1 MKRNGNNIIFSDDVT
16 IESGSNKGK
25 NLREILEAQDK
36 AIKELRSNVKW
47 IYQYGGVGSGSGGG
61 GGTSSPWSISARLGD
76 QVLINNSEPIN
87 FPEAGTY
94 KLYLHINN
102 PGGDT
107 FTVTYSYTYNNV
119 KETKTVRLTQDNN
132 WTAEKDI
139 SISGNASITITALD
153 GNGVDKSITGYYIT
167 NSYSFNCFFADNQ
180 GIGYTVLDNS
190 LFIST
195 IKAGGLKVAVNYYL
209 ATTSLGIVNYS
220 YTNFNDDTGSGSID
234 SSTSSEGTILL
245 DAFTDI
251 SSVTNNS
258 AGNYKFTIQFLVNGI
273 RTNKTLSVNLI
284 PEGLYLKVVPEKGII
299 YQDEKPTSNWY
310 EYYTGSQSFALT
322 PYNGSTNQGRSFP
335 YTVSL
340 DGVIQEEKINNL
352 EERKATNCVLN
363 FTTTGWHEVIF
374 TITDSSTAT
383 TKTYKYWIYT
393 EELKS
398 DLNWYPIN
406 PDEEDDPVRPPVH
419 KSIYKQGITDQT
431 TSGFSY
437 NDNGTKSKVNGI
449 ITMYANSD
457 ARDIDIDDTP
467 SEANDCL
474 ICIGIQYSATN
485 DDTKPILTI
494 NSDNDANSII
504 IYQNKIVRGVTELGS
519 MYLGKE
525 ETYGATIASNYHL
538 ISIYRRF
545 IRRNDNTGDQLSE
558 LCVYMDGVLELV
570 YPNYITTQEIY
581 RSIKL
586 SPSNYFIN
594 LLEVSYFKHNSPEDK
609 QYTYMTDAGIVRYW
623 YTYKQRIQGQT
634 SIETKLLNYIENG
647 FSLSDDNHVEVTV
660 GSINSIA
667 RSTDVPVLV
676 LKYDEAGYNPNP
688 GEGQTSIPRFIEWS
702 DKIYGANSN
711 DSSKLNIGI
720 AWSNGNSEVQDIDIS
735 NIAAGNGSIAAQF
748 TLDIQGSTTR
758 TYHAKNYTLGIQ
770 AADSTAGYTP
780 LFSPRFNPNDTNTY
794 LPEKA
799 FTLKADVV
807 DSSHSNNTSM
817 GAFVNA
823 NTSKFTQATVGDTGK
838 YTNYVKNCLTGF
850 PILVFVQI
858 NNPGGKADKT
868 ECYYLGI
875 YNCNLGRSSYFNLG
889 YCATSNLPDDLRVSD
904 NGFCVCAIQDSAY
917 ALKPNLTV
925 SEISDNNIY
934 WDFSE
939 YGSSILFT
947 VESGV
952 DKQFMFDDTES
963 GADPSITN
971 QRIQAFVEHTAR
983 AGGYVFYAIG
993 KRMRSHKNS
1002 YREKGSV
1009 PNVYDQYNKSVSSTG
1024 VPSYKK
1030 DDSRTP
1036 EDPTQNDLIY
1046 YISGQTSGTGTVA
1059 PYVDFPSL
1067 VEYYTVCMAFG
1078 LLDSVQK
1085 NLNIKTW
1092 NSGGTFYFAFYDM
1105 DTCLGIDNDGK
1116 DSTYFAFSDFWEDKS
1131 VKDSEEDYY
1140 NAKPVEVY
1148 RDYFDK
1154 SQADGIVGYD
1164 IASSYAFAVA
1174 KYARAMN
1181 NKDEFLKEADL
1192 QSPQNLWATWRQGTG
1207 PLANADKFMETY
1219 YSGYMKNVDELMF
1232 NFNYRHKYLLTNAD
1246 KTGFST
1252 EISRFKGRR
1261 ISYVREWLNGRLHI
1275 LDAYFNIIG
1284 NTSITISDG
1293 KEYLSRDKQYYEAY
1307 PNANVTDTTNN
1318 DIYVIKDIF
1327 GSDQSYQD
1335 NLSFIIKA
1343 PDYSPLIMKMGD
1355 SLYYRY
1361 LLKKSTNKY
1370 KIATTDITGNNK
1382 WIFGGS
1388 ALWTYLDSINS
1399 FVRTPFNISTNR
1411 LTTLNGNSGT
1421 VRSWNLNMPAL
1432 QDVSLTSSDYQG
1444 ELVFDAS
1451 AVDNFPNLN
1460 NIDISNSR
1468 IQLKVVAENV
1478 KTVNLS
1484 YINTSSVKLS
1494 DCNAL
1499 KTVTFGNSTISEC
1512 IINPIWT
1519 NEIILRGNRI
1529 KYLTLD
1535 AKEKRNASLTIADSA
1550 LEELTLTNFERVTIE
1565 TCTKLKKITVDGPY
1579 ITSLAVSSEN
1589 SANNLENVII
1599 NATNLVTL
1607 NLGGCSNLK
1616 SLTINGTCDKLT
1628 TFNIDSAKLSSITY
1642 NNIPNTDSTLLD
1654 LSPMTSL
1661 SSVTIRNNPVVTKI
1675 RFANNRLRPIP
1686 IYTPFENCTYLER
1699 VYGNLIIGCDSCF
1712 KGLTR
1717 FSIHGKTSEAWGNS
1731 AKTRSNGV
1739 VLMPL
1744 EILSNIGTSDDHD
1757 TIVAK
1762 LNGLISYNNN
1772 QDPNVSNP
1780 IFYNTSSGWWKDGD
1794 NVTNIQFDRKKKVL
1808 DQICNDTSCTQFDIY
1823 YILNALALSNM
1834 KVDQLGYRSFWGN
1847 NSGEKRFAFNE
1858 GNQPNRYMFYG
1869 CSSITSISEM
1879 ITGSDNTKFPCP
1891 DHDAEGNVTID
1902 NGLISP
1908 LVNLTSFARLFDVGG
1923 YISRFFFRRK
1933 NDTTHPTYPYLTN
1946 ISYQDFPYI
1955 YDEIDSLDYSRVNS
1969 LEEQISSHNDSVIQ
1983 KMGNMTDF
1991 FKDLPKLTSINAIC
2005 SPSYLNYDTLKILT
2019 GVTTVINSFNT
2030 SYGRGTIDLQKIF
2043 SNKRN
2048 LDTISNSFKV
2058 SNASTDYNHWDR
2070 DGKVK
2075 FPITSGMFNGFTNLQ
2090 NIGYHD
2096 TVDNNGGFTNITVDN
2111 WTGNPNT
2118 ITGFNGSGLRKYI
2131 NQSEFP
2137 YKIFDPCKDVLVNCP
2152 GLFQDIQLIDGGDYA
2167 GITPFEFPGD
2177 LFSECRQLR
2186 NVAAFLKNC
2195 NIPYKLISEG
2205 FKDCTKLE
2213 NITQIFYHD
2222 VSNNN
2227 NSQLEGQIPAK
2238 LFYHGHVKTSKVY
2251 YGTDDPDE
2259 AYTKNAEGVITWKTK
2274 KEFDFNDSSHIKTV
2288 YFANY
2293 NRKIR
2298 YAFQAFYGCGSIE
2311 KYDVNYV
2318 TTYGNA
2324 QNLIDRLT
2332 PTTTTEG
2339 TPWENIEYVN
2349 TSYIPFKYTIS
2360 KESGMWK
2367 IRKDSKQETVLV
2379 DISKIYD
2386 GKQDKLKAFLGD
2398 TNIDQVFCY
2407 EDISTDLTPARSNS
2421 EKKGS
2426 TLNFFCAPDLLSYM
2440 KNTSTESANVIG
2452 MFKWCGSGE
2461 ATNGIDISSWMRGRI
2476 CPYLLVYLNEV
2487 RDFSEFFYNCKGL
2500 SSLAKL
2506 DEDNKGEEET
2516 YLIPKD
2522 FFSYAP
2528 KITTLNGTFQGVYFG
2543 NNPFLGVFNSLKN
2556 NSLDIRGIFAACRYD
2571 DQDENTYSISGI
2583 FSTNKLTDIAG
2594 AFCYKA
2600 VSPIKDTKT
2609 NRINITSGTY
2619 QEETINEKIS
2629 WNNNFPESVQTSI
2642 KSSWIRYLYYGYS
2655 NEHAKEQYIDLSTN
2669 YNLGTSGN

>member
-61 GGTSSPWSISARLGD
+61 GGTSSSWSISARLGD

-102 PGGDT
+102 PGGDA

-119 KETKTVRLTQDNN
+119 KETKNVRLTQDNN

-153 GNGVDKSITGYYIT
+153 GNGVDKSITANYIT

-180 GIGYTVLDNS
+180 GVGYTVLDNS

-209 ATTSLGIVNYS
+209 ATTSLGIVTYS
-220 YTNFNDDTGSGSID
+220 YTNFNGDTGSGSID

-258 AGNYKFTIQFLVNGI
+258 ADNYKFTIRFLVNGVG
-273 RTNKTLSVNLI
+273 TNKNLSVNLI
-284 PEGLYLKVVPEKGII
+284 PEGLYLKVVPEEGII
-299 YQDEKPTSNWY
+299 YQDKKPTSNWY

-322 PYNGSTNQGRSFP
+322 PYSGSTNQGRSFP

-352 EERKATNCVLN
+352 EERKATSCILN
-363 FTTTGWHEVIF
+363 FTTVGWHEVIF

-383 TKTYKYWIYT
+383 TKSYTYWVYT
-393 EELKS
+393 KELVS

-406 PDEEDDPVRPPVH
+406 SSSVVQLPVH
-419 KSIYKQGITDQT
+419 KSEYKQGITDQT
-431 TSGFSY
+431 TSGFAY
-437 NDNGTKSKVNGI
+437 ADTGNKVNGI
-449 ITMYANSD
+449 ITMYANSNE
-457 ARDIDIDDTP
+457 RVINIVDTP
-467 SEANDCL
+467 STANDCL
-474 ICIGIQYSATN
+474 ICIGIQYNATN

-494 NSDNDANSII
+494 QDKSGTAANNII
-504 IYQNKIVRGVTELGS
+504 IYQNKIVRGETELGS

-545 IRRNDNTGDQLSE
+545 IRSGVDQLSE

-570 YPNYITTQEIY
+570 YPNYITTQEVY
-581 RSIKL
+581 GSIKL

-594 LLEVSYFKHNSPEDK
+594 LLEVSYFTHDDPEAEK
-609 QYTYMTDAGIVRYW
+609 YTYMTDAGIVRYW

-634 SIETKLLNYIENG
+634 SINTNLLNYIENG

-667 RSTDVPVLV
+667 QSTNVPVLV

-735 NIAAGNGSIAAQF
+735 NIAAGSGSIAAQF

-817 GAFVNA
+817 GAFVND
-823 NTSKFTQATVGDTGK
+823 NTSKFTQATVGDTGN

-850 PILVFVQI
+850 PILVFIQI
-858 NNPGGKADKT
+858 NNSGGIADKT

-889 YCATSNLPDDLRVSD
+889 YCATSNLPELRVSD
-904 NGFCVCAIQDSAY
+904 NEFCVCAIQDSAY
-917 ALKPNLTV
+917 VLKPNLTV

-983 AGGYVFYAIG
+983 AGGYVFNAIG
-993 KRMRSHKNS
+993 KGMRSHEDS
-1002 YREKGSV
+1002 YRVKGTV
-1009 PNVYDQYNKSVSSTG
+1009 PNVYQQYVKSVSSTG
-1024 VPSYKK
+1024 IPSYVI
-1030 DDSRTP
+1030 DETRTP
-1036 EDPTQNDLIY
+1036 ETLTQSDLIN
-1046 YISGQTSGTGTVA
+1046 YINGQTSGTGTIA
-1059 PYVDFPSL
+1059 SYVDFPSL

-1116 DSTYFAFSDFWEDKS
+1116 DSTYFAFSDFWEDNS
-1131 VKDSEEDYY
+1131 AKDSEEDYY
-1140 NAKPVEVY
+1140 NAVPVNIY

-1154 SQADGIVGYD
+1154 TQADGIVGYD

-1181 NKDEFLKEADL
+1181 NKDRFLPDADL
-1192 QSPQNLWATWRQGTG
+1192 QSPQNLWATWRQSNG
-1207 PLANADKFMETY
+1207 PLANADKFIETY
-1219 YSGYMKNVDELMF
+1219 YSGYMENVDELMF
-1232 NFNYRHKYLLTNAD
+1232 NFNYRHKYLLTND
-1246 KTGFST
+1246 QKTGFST

-1284 NTSITISDG
+1284 NTSITIADG
-1293 KEYLSRDKQYYEAY
+1293 TRYSSSNQYYEAY

-1355 SLYYRY
+1355 SLFYRY
-1361 LLKKSTNKY
+1361 LLKKSTNQY
-1370 KIATTDITGNNK
+1370 KITTTGITGNNK
-1382 WIFGGS
+1382 WVFGGS
-1388 ALWTYLDSINS
+1388 SLWTYLDSINS

-1411 LTTLNGNSGT
+1411 LTTLNGDSGT

-1432 QDVSLTSSDYQG
+1432 QDVSLTSSYYQG
-1444 ELVFDAS
+1444 DLVFDAS
-1451 AVDNFPNLN
+1451 TVDNFPNLN
-1460 NIDISNSR
+1460 KIDISNSS

-1484 YINTSSVKLS
+1484 NVNTSSVILT
-1494 DCNAL
+1494 DCSAL
-1499 KTVTFGNSTISEC
+1499 ETVTFGNSTIGEC
-1512 IINPIWT
+1512 SINPIWT
-1519 NEIILRGNRI
+1519 NNITLRGNKI
-1529 KYLTLD
+1529 KKLTLG
-1535 AKEKRNASLTIADSA
+1535 AKAGSNTSLTIADSA
-1550 LEELTLTNFERVTIE
+1550 LEELTLTNFKIVTIE
-1565 TCTKLKKITVDGPY
+1565 TCTKLKKITVNGTD
-1579 ITSLAVSSEN
+1579 ITSLVVSSST

-1607 NLGGCSNLK
+1607 NLGGCSNLN
-1616 SLTINGTCDKLT
+1616 SLAISGTCDKLT

-1642 NNIPNTDSTLLD
+1642 NNISNTDSTLLD

-1661 SSVTIRNNPVVTKI
+1661 SSVTVRNNPVVTKI
-1675 RFANNRLRPIP
+1675 RFANIQSKPIP
-1686 IYTPFENCTYLER
+1686 INTSFSNCTYLER
-1699 VYGNLIIGCDSCF
+1699 VYGNLIIGCSSCF
-1712 KGLTR
+1712 SNLTR

-1744 EILSNIGTSDDHD
+1744 EILSNIGTSDSHD
-1757 TIVAK
+1757 TIVTK
-1762 LNGLISYNNN
+1762 LDGLISGNLNT
-1772 QDPNVSNP
+1772 DGSNR
-1780 IFYNTSSGWWKDGD
+1780 IFYTSSGWWKAGN
-1794 NVTNIQFDRKKKVL
+1794 NVTNIQFKRNVNVL
-1808 DQICNDTSCTQFDIY
+1808 NYICNNTSCTQFDIY
-1823 YILNALALSNM
+1823 YVLNALALSNM
-1834 KVDQLGYRSFWGN
+1834 TANQSGTRSFWGN
-1847 NSGEKRFAFNE
+1847 NSGENRFVFNE

-1869 CSSITSISEM
+1869 CSRITGISEM
-1879 ITGSDNTKFPCP
+1879 ITGSGNTKFPCP
-1891 DHDAEGNVTID
+1891 DHDAAGNVTID

-1908 LVNLTSFARLFDVGG
+1908 LVNLTGFTRLFNVGG

-1933 NDTTHPTYPYLTN
+1933 NDATYPLTS
-1946 ISYQDFPYI
+1946 ISYQSFPYI
-1955 YDEIDSLDYSRVNS
+1955 YDEIDSLDYNGVSSLASR
-1969 LEEQISSHNDSVIQ
+1969 ISSDDSVRE
-1983 KMGNMTDF
+1983 KMGDMTDF
-1991 FKDLPKLTSINAIC
+1991 FKDLPNLTSINAIC
-2005 SPSYLNYDTLKILT
+2005 SPSYLDYDTLKILT
-2019 GVTTVINSFNT
+2019 GVTTVVNSFNT
-2030 SYGRGTIDLQKIF
+2030 SYGRGTIDLQEIF
-2043 SNKRN
+2043 SNKGS
-2048 LDTISNSFKV
+2048 LVTLSNSFKV
-2058 SNASTDYNHWDR
+2058 SNASNSYNYLDI

-2075 FPITSGMFNGFTNLQ
+2075 FPITSGMFNGFTKLQ
-2090 NIGYHD
+2090 NIGYHYTTD
-2096 TVDNNGGFTNITVDN
+2096 SNGGFTNITVDN
-2111 WTGNPNT
+2111 WTSNT
-2118 ITGFNGSGLRKYI
+2118 STTTGFNGSGLRKYI

-2137 YKIFDPCKDVLVNCP
+2137 YDIFNPCKTVLVNCP
-2152 GLFQDIQLIDGGDYA
+2152 GLFQDIQLINGGVYA
-2167 GITPFEFPGD
+2167 PTSPFEFPGT
-2177 LFSECRQLR
+2177 LFSGCIRLK

-2195 NIPYKLISEG
+2195 NIPYTLTSEG
-2205 FKDCTKLE
+2205 FSNCTELE

-2222 VSNNN
+2222 VSNT
-2227 NSQLEGQIPAK
+2227 SISRLQGQIPTK
-2238 LFYHGHVKTSKVY
+2238 LFYHGYVKASKVY
-2251 YGTDDPDE
+2251 YGTDDPTE
-2259 AYTKNAEGVITWKTK
+2259 AYTENDGVITWKTLA
-2274 KEFDFNDSSHIKTV
+2274 EFDITEPSHKKTV
-2288 YFANY
+2288 WYANY
-2293 NRKIR
+2293 NRNIL
-2298 YAFQAFYGCGSIE
+2298 YAFQAFYGCGNIE
-2311 KYDVNYV
+2311 KYDVDYAE
-2318 TTYGNA
+2318 TYGSA
-2324 QNLIDRLT
+2324 QNLIDFLT
-2332 PTTTTEG
+2332 PTTGG
-2339 TPWENIEYVN
+2339 TSWDNIEYVN

-2360 KESGMWK
+2360 PSSGIWK
-2367 IRKDSKQETVLV
+2367 IRGTSKQETVLA

-2386 GKQDKLKAFLGD
+2386 GDQTELKNFLGSSI
-2398 TNIDQVFCY
+2398 NQVFCY
-2407 EDISTDLTPARSNS
+2407 EDISTDLIPA
-2421 EKKGS
+2421 S
-2426 TLNFFCAPDLLSYM
+2426 TSSSKQESTINFFCAPDLLSYM
-2440 KNTSTESANVIG
+2440 KNTSTGSANVIG

-2461 ATNGIDISSWMRGRI
+2461 SSNGIDISNWMSGRI
-2476 CPYLLVYLNEV
+2476 CPYLLVYLNEIK
-2487 RDFSEFFYNCKGL
+2487 DFSEFFYNCKGL
-2500 SSLAKL
+2500 SSLAKNL
-2506 DEDNKGEEET
+2506 QEEET

-2528 KITTLNGTFQGVYFG
+2528 KVTTLNGTFQGVYFG
-2543 NNPFLGVFNSLKN
+2543 NNPYLIVFNSLKD
-2556 NSLDIRGIFAACRYD
+2556 NSLDIRGIFAACRYG
-2571 DQDENTYSISGI
+2571 QGESTYSISGI
-2583 FSTNKLTDIAG
+2583 FSTNKLADIAG

-2600 VSPIKDTKT
+2600 VSPIKNTETD
-2609 NRINITSGTY
+2609 RINITSSIY
-2619 QEETINEKIS
+2619 QSESTNPKINWS
-2629 WNNNFPESVQTSI
+2629 NNFPESVQTSI
-2642 KSSWIRYLYYGYS
+2642 KSSWIRYLYYGHS
-2655 NEHAKEQYIDLSTN
+2655 GHAEEQYIDLSTN
-2669 YNLGTSGN
+2669 YNLSTSGN